1 MPKKKIE
8 IFPAKFGF
16 FPYMFLM
23 YLSMPAYYIYFE
35 PGWKKVTGYVLL
47 VIFLVTYRQL
57 YQYIERDN
65 IQYTVWLVVQIG
77 IMLILS
83 IFFNINNIFLGF
95 FPANFIGWYREK
107 KKFMIAL
114 ILFGTTIIIPILV
127 RINELIPNNIFYF
140 VPFIVIMFMSP
151 FGIRSMVNKMELEK
165 QLDEANERIK
175 ELVKREE
182 RMRIARDLHDTLGH
196 TLSLI
201 TLKSQ
206 LVGKLIDK
214 DSSRAKN
221 EAKEIERT
229 SRAALSQVRELV
241 SDMRA
246 ITVSEELI
254 ESESILEAAGITYF
268 LNVETQLEEIPVLT
282 QNILSMCLREAV
294 TNVVKHS
301 GAKKCL
307 IHIVERAGEIQ
318 VSIHDDGRGVSI
330 SNRAGNGLN
339 GMSERLALLDGTLN
353 IASENGTKLRI
364 TIPIIVKEREAG
376 IVS

>member
-1 MPKKKIE
+1 
-8 IFPAKFGF
+8 
-16 FPYMFLM
+16 MFLM